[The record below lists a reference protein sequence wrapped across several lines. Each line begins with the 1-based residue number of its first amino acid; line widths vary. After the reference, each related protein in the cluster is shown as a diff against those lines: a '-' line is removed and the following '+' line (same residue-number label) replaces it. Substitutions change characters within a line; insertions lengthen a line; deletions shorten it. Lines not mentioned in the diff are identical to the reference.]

1 MFGSHLSIAGG
12 LYHAIEE
19 AQKLHLQTVQIFTR
33 NQQQWKSPDLLPQAI
48 ADFRRAADAAGF
60 SQIVAHD
67 SYLVNLAAPDQQ
79 LREKSLQA
87 FTNEIR
93 RCDVLGIRYLVTH
106 GGSHG
111 GAGEDEGLNRL
122 TDSLRAAFAAT
133 PGAAVTVCLETTA
146 GQGHALCWRFEHLSR
161 IIQNLGEPA
170 RIGVCMDTC
179 HILAAGYDITSETG
193 MADVWQEFDRVVGL
207 DWLKVMHLNDS
218 LKPLGSRVD
227 RHAHIGRGHV
237 GLGAF
242 RFLCQHQQLNHV
254 PKILETAKEDAPD
267 GRPWDV
273 INLQVLRALAAGKPV
288 KLKKFSVPGKKA
300 DRAPTAPKRSR
311 PQIGRKND

>member
-12 LYHAIEE
+12 LHHAIEE
-19 AQKLHLQTVQIFTR
+19 AQKLNLQTVQIFTR

-48 ADFRRAADAAGF
+48 ADFRQAADAAGF
-60 SQIVAHD
+60 SQLVAHD

-79 LREKSLQA
+79 LRNKSLAA
-87 FTNEIR
+87 FTNEIQ
-93 RCDVLGIRYLVTH
+93 RCDTLGIRYLVTH

-111 GAGEDEGLNRL
+111 GAGEDEGLSRL
-122 TDSLRAAFAAT
+122 TESLRAAFAAT
-133 PGAAVTVCLETTA
+133 PGSAVTVCLETTA
-146 GQGHALCWRFEHLSR
+146 GQGNALCWRFEHLAR
-161 IIQNLGEPA
+161 IIQDLGKPA
-170 RIGVCMDTC
+170 RIGVCVDTC
-179 HILAAGYDITSETG
+179 HILAAGYDITSEAG
-193 MADVWQEFDRVVGL
+193 MANVWQEFDRVVGL

-218 LKPLGSRVD
+218 LKPWGSRVD

-242 RFLCQHQQLNHV
+242 RFICRHPQLHHI

-273 INLQVLRALAAGKPV
+273 INLEVLRALAANKTV
-288 KLKKFSVPGKKA
+288 KFKKFFQPEKKA
-300 DRAPTAPKRSR
+300 ALTSAAQKRPSLR
-311 PQIGRKND
+311 TGSKND